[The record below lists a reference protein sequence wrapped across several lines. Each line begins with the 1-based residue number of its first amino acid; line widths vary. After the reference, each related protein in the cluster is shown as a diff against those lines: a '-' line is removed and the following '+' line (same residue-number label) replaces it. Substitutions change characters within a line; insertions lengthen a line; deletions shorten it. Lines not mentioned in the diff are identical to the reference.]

1 MEKSDSNGKCFFIF
15 RFSFKANCTKNFLH
29 LRGQWRLL
37 KRINHYGEIPTGALL
52 VTFDIVGYTRMYPMK
67 KGKNQEGI
75 FKFTGRSVYFCDL
88 AHLI

>member
-1 MEKSDSNGKCFFIF
+1 MET
-15 RFSFKANCTKNFLH
+15 FKT
-29 LRGQWRLL
+29 
-37 KRINHYGEIPTGALL
+37 NHYGEIPTGALL

-75 FKFTGRSVYFCDL
+75 FKFTGRSIYFCDL